1 MCLLKQYALGDLSDV
16 GEKVVAN
23 AKKYA
28 GVLLNLV
35 ASLLPLVYKD
45 GEPEDRTHYKSDP
58 SKEEYINVYDLLKK
72 II

>member
-1 MCLLKQYALGDLSDV
+1 LCLLKQYALGDLSDV

-28 GVLLNLV
+28 GVLLNLI

-45 GEPEDRTHYKSDP
+45 DEPEDRTHS
-58 SKEEYINVYDLLKK
+58 L
-72 II
+72 